1 MDTGHRV
8 GIDVFSVTKRKCPM
22 GALDNE
28 SVLLVQTDRH
38 LVIGIDRK
46 FEAQQVKPIVG
57 ERDGRLQKCRADA
70 LVMPLVVNCHSD
82 IADVGPSWARDR
94 MNSDLTDDSAI
105 NHREQHLSARLLL
118 REKLAPC
125 FCRREWNLKRAGDR
139 LGRLKY
145 ALNGLEITRLSVPN
159 DDAQASLSNRR
170 LDVRLSIVDR
180 ISLERKCTA
189 VFGKL
194 CQFKV

>member
-1 MDTGHRV
+1 
-8 GIDVFSVTKRKCPM
+8 
-22 GALDNE
+22 
-28 SVLLVQTDRH
+28 
-38 LVIGIDRK
+38 
-46 FEAQQVKPIVG
+46 
-57 ERDGRLQKCRADA
+57 
-70 LVMPLVVNCHSD
+70 
-82 IADVGPSWARDR
+82 

-125 FCRREWNLKRAGDR
+125 FCRRKWNLKRAGDR

-194 CQFKV
+194 CQFKL